1 MLEVAKIRRAVKISP
16 QSSKTSQ
23 ANARRWMLL
32 SLGILIG
39 FGICKPAAWAQ
50 TYDGPAEL
58 PLTTVASAMADTP
71 APGSII
77 SVNASGDLQGAI
89 NRAHCGDIVELQ
101 AGATYSGQFI
111 LSAKNCDNKHWVIIR
126 TSASDSLLPAE
137 GQRAT
142 PCYAGVATL
151 VGRPQYPCNNPQD
164 VMAKVQMNVEGDGP
178 FLFA

>member
-1 MLEVAKIRRAVKISP
+1 MLEVAKIRRAVKVSP

-23 ANARRWMLL
+23 ANARRRWMLL

-39 FGICKPAAWAQ
+39 FGICKPAARAQ

-101 AGATYSGQFI
+101 AGNLSCRLRIATTSTGSSSGRA
-111 LSAKNCDNKHWVIIR
+111 LR
-126 TSASDSLLPAE
+126 TACYRRKGNGPHRVMQEWQLWWGVRSIPATT
-137 GQRAT
+137 RRT
-142 PCYAGVATL
+142 
-151 VGRPQYPCNNPQD
+151 
-164 VMAKVQMNVEGDGP
+164 
-178 FLFA
+178 